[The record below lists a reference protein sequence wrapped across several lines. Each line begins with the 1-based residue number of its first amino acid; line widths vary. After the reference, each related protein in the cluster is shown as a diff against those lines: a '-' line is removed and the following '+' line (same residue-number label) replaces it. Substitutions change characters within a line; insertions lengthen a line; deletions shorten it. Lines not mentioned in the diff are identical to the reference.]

1 MILVDIMM
9 QIYRAGWKLQDLAT
23 NDGRRTGME
32 FGVIK
37 SIEAMRRFFK
47 DEVVLCW
54 DGRNNFRYKIDPN
67 YKITRRTKKKRVYD
81 DNFLTK
87 KRIDNLKYF
96 LSMFAENA
104 EDDELEGDDVIASLT
119 ERYCKTEPVIIYSGD
134 KDLLQLVRENV
145 VQVKRWEDRRKPW
158 DVGRIATEYNLLT
171 PKQLRIYFAFV
182 GDKIDDIPGVP
193 RIRKEY
199 IAQAIREGYTPQMM
213 SDYAPFSVGNIL
225 GIDDH
230 IASGRFRKNLE
241 LVTLKI
247 KDVPVVQRKFNR
259 DKIGEWLNDLEIRT
273 LKICRECGVEAPIAD
288 NELF

>member
-9 QIYRAGWKLQDLAT
+9 QIYRAGWKLSDLT
-23 NDGRRTGME
+23 TSDGRPTGME

-54 DGRNNFRYKIDPN
+54 EGRNNFRYSIDPN
-67 YKITRRTKKKRVYD
+67 YKSTRRTKKTRVYNN
-81 DNFLTK
+81 NFLTK
-87 KRIDNLKYF
+87 DRIDNLKYF

-104 EDDELEGDDVIASLT
+104 EDDELEGDDIIASLT
-119 ERYCKTEPVIIYSGD
+119 EKYSKTESVVIYSGD
-134 KDLLQLVRENV
+134 KDLLQMVKDNV
-145 VQVKRWEDRRKPW
+145 VQVKRWEDRKRPW
-158 DVGRIATEYNLLT
+158 DVGRITTEYNLLT
-171 PKQLRIYFAFV
+171 PKQLCTYFAFV

-193 RIRKEY
+193 HIRKDY
-199 IAQAIREGYTPQMM
+199 VAQAIREGYAPHKM
-213 SDYAPFSVGNIL
+213 SEYSLFSYGTIVKINK
-225 GIDDH
+225 H
-230 IASGRFRKNLE
+230 ISSGRFEKNLK

-259 DKIGEWLNDLEIRT
+259 DKMGGWLENLEIRT
-273 LKICRECGVEAPIAD
+273 LKICRECGVEAPIDD